1 MLERE
6 IIQNRGVENV
16 VEDGEVTG
24 FRFLVRMPNYR
35 GAYGRLI
42 DGIDVR
48 VGDHHWERTIPLW
61 TLHGA
66 QYSLDELQAS
76 HLDVH
81 WDLDEPAVITVPH
94 PGGLAPGV
102 HDFDIEIAIHAPYIP
117 ARFQPSLFHASR
129 KVTVVA

>member
-16 VEDGEVTG
+16 VEDGEVVG
-24 FRFLVRMPNYR
+24 FRFLLRMPNYR

-42 DGIDVR
+42 DGVDVR
-48 VGDHHWERTIPLW
+48 VGDLRWPRSVPLW
-61 TLHGA
+61 TLHGK
-66 QYSLDELQAS
+66 QYTLEQLQNS
-76 HLDVH
+76 HLEVH

-102 HDFDIEIAIHAPYIP
+102 HDPEVDIAIHAPYIP
-117 ARFQPSLFHASR
+117 AEFQPSLFHAER
-129 KVTVVA
+129 KVTVIS